1 MLAGFGQETVPGRD
15 VRGFCRKVAFSKVWL
30 SVSRCMSDMRFL
42 DFAPKIALCD
52 RSKSRTEMLR
62 ESYQREGGKEM
73 RGQRW
78 VWLLCV
84 VLLGGAVGRLHAED
98 IGCVSTTFRVLGAND
113 KMCVSAFD
121 DPKVPG
127 VTCHLSHARTGG
139 MKGTVGVAEDRSRF
153 ALACR
158 QVGPITVDLDKL
170 PKKAEVF
177 SVKTSLIFKETQV
190 VRLVDLTHR
199 TLVYLAYSTRV
210 VEGSPF
216 NSLSTVPVM
225 RWEP

>member
-1 MLAGFGQETVPGRD
+1 
-15 VRGFCRKVAFSKVWL
+15 
-30 SVSRCMSDMRFL
+30 
-42 DFAPKIALCD
+42 
-52 RSKSRTEMLR
+52 
-62 ESYQREGGKEM
+62 M
-73 RGQRW
+73 RGQRG
-78 VWLLCV
+78 VWLLFV
-84 VLLGGAVGRLHAED
+84 VLLGGVVGRLHAED

-113 KMCVSAFD
+113 KICVSAFD
-121 DPKVPG
+121 DPQVLG

-158 QVGPITVDLDKL
+158 QVGPITVDLEKL
-170 PKKAEVF
+170 PTKAEVL

>member
-1 MLAGFGQETVPGRD
+1 MQ
-15 VRGFCRKVAFSKVWL
+15 
-30 SVSRCMSDMRFL
+30 RC
-42 DFAPKIALCD
+42 
-52 RSKSRTEMLR
+52 
-62 ESYQREGGKEM
+62 
-73 RGQRW
+73 RW
-78 VWLLCV
+78 VWMLCV
-84 VLLGGAVGRLHAED
+84 VLLSGAVERLHAED

-113 KMCVSAFD
+113 KICVSAFE

-139 MKGTVGVAEDRSRF
+139 MKGTVGVAEDPSRF

-158 QVGPITVDLDKL
+158 QVGPITVDLTKL
-170 PKKAEVF
+170 PKEAEVF
-177 SVKTSLIFKETQV
+177 SEKTSLIFKETRV
-190 VRLVDLTHR
+190 VRLVDLAHR

-225 RWEP
+225 RWEQ

>member
-1 MLAGFGQETVPGRD
+1 
-15 VRGFCRKVAFSKVWL
+15 
-30 SVSRCMSDMRFL
+30 
-42 DFAPKIALCD
+42 
-52 RSKSRTEMLR
+52 
-62 ESYQREGGKEM
+62 
-73 RGQRW
+73 
-78 VWLLCV
+78 LLCV
-84 VLLGGAVGRLHAED
+84 VLLGGAGGRLHAED

-113 KMCVSAFD
+113 KICVSAFD

-127 VTCHLSHARTGG
+127 VTCHLSHARPGG
-139 MKGTVGVAEDRSRF
+139 VKGTVGVAEDRSRF

-158 QVGPITVDLDKL
+158 QVGPITVDLEKL
-170 PKKAEVF
+170 PTKAEVL

-216 NSLSTVPVM
+216 NSLSTVPGG
-225 RWEP
+225 RWVPLPLVIQ